1 MPLCVFRVLCG
12 EYDLRMNGSRA
23 SGCRSWLSIQQAIEC
38 PSRGAPLVVVGAPLV
53 IDGAAFRP
61 ADGNLFQILKKITD
75 DIRKTPYRN
84 FSRTV

>member
-1 MPLCVFRVLCG
+1 
-12 EYDLRMNGSRA
+12 
-23 SGCRSWLSIQQAIEC
+23 
-38 PSRGAPLVVVGAPLV
+38 VVVGAPLV

-61 ADGNLFQILKKITD
+61 ADGNLFDILKKITD